1 MATITISDIVRRS
14 VKRYF
19 NDLNGEKPTGMYA
32 MVLMEMEK
40 PLLQVVMKKADGNQT
55 VASAMLG
62 INRNTLRKKL
72 QQYDLND

>member
-1 MATITISDIVRRS
+1 MAKTTVSDTVRRS

-19 NDLNGEKPTGMYA
+19 NDLDGQAPTGLYA
-32 MVLMEMEK
+32 MVLAEMEK
-40 PLLQVVMKKADGNQT
+40 PLLQVVMKKAGGNQT

-72 QQYDLND
+72 KQYELS